1 MKTKRN
7 LTMQVKE
14 LSNEGSFEGLL
25 SVYNSVDLGGD
36 TIVPGAFK
44 KTIQEHGSE
53 IPMLWQHKSDVPI
66 GTLRL
71 SDGPEA
77 LSVQG
82 QLLMEIPEA
91 KTAYLLMKAGI
102 VKGLSIGYTT
112 VKDSVENGV
121 RVIKECRLWEGSV
134 VTFPMNEL
142 ALISAVKHHNHRH
155 ETKGDFTEELDEQ
168 QLQDMGYQM
177 RSALFNALGS
187 VVTASDL
194 TKDERVAAAGIIL
207 QQFSAAYLEYLPKYL
222 DWLTEEYGDDFMTM
236 GAKPHEKKTGRMI
249 SATNQNTI
257 SSALGKMRNGMDQHK
272 SAMDDLQALIDDGAE
287 DCDPEEED
295 CSVTSK
301 SKAANKQK
309 ALPEPV
315 VIDHSATVSLL
326 NQLQVALATR

>member
-53 IPMLWQHKSDVPI
+53 IPMLWQHKADVPI
-66 GTLRL
+66 GTLKL
-71 SDGPEA
+71 SDGPDA

-91 KTAYLLMKAGI
+91 KTAYLLMKHGI

-121 RVIKECRLWEGSV
+121 RVLKECRLWEGSV
-134 VTFPMNEL
+134 VTFPMQES
-142 ALISAVKHHNHRH
+142 ALISSIKNHRH
-155 ETKGDFTEELDEQ
+155 STKDDFTEELVDQ
-168 QLQDMGYQM
+168 QLQDMGNQM
-177 RSALFNALGS
+177 RSALFSALSS
-187 VVTASDL
+187 VVMGSDM
-194 TKDERVAAAGIIL
+194 TKEERVATAGIIL

-236 GAKPHEKKTGRMI
+236 GAKPHEIKAGRMI
-249 SATNQNTI
+249 SEMNQNTI

-272 SAMDDLQALIDDGAE
+272 SAIDDLQALIDDGADYCDSE
-287 DCDPEEED
+287 SGDCGT
-295 CSVTSK
+295 TSK

-315 VIDHSATVSLL
+315 VVDHSATVNLL
-326 NQLQVALATR
+326 NQLQAALATR

>member
-53 IPMLWQHKSDVPI
+53 IPMLWQHKADVPI
-66 GTLRL
+66 GTLKL
-71 SDGPEA
+71 SDGPDA

-121 RVIKECRLWEGSV
+121 RVLKECRLWEGSV
-134 VTFPMNEL
+134 VTFPMQSL
-142 ALISAVKHHNHRH
+142 ALISSIKNHRH
-155 ETKGDFTEELDEQ
+155 STKDDFTEELVDQ
-168 QLQDMGYQM
+168 QLQDMGNQM
-177 RSALFNALGS
+177 RSALFSALSS
-187 VVTASDL
+187 VVMGSDM
-194 TKDERVAAAGIIL
+194 TKEERVATAGIIL

-222 DWLTEEYGDDFMTM
+222 DWLTEEYGDDLMTM

-249 SATNQNTI
+249 SEMNQNTI

-272 SAMDDLQALIDDGAE
+272 SAIDDLQALIDDGADYCDSE
-287 DCDPEEED
+287 SGDCGT
-295 CSVTSK
+295 TSK

-315 VIDHSATVSLL
+315 VVDHSATVNLL
-326 NQLQVALATR
+326 NQLQAALATR

>member
-53 IPMLWQHKSDVPI
+53 IPMLWQHKADVPI
-66 GTLRL
+66 GTLKL
-71 SDGPEA
+71 SDGPDA

-91 KTAYLLMKAGI
+91 KTAYLLMKHGI

-121 RVIKECRLWEGSV
+121 RVLKECRLWEGSV
-134 VTFPMNEL
+134 VTFPMQES
-142 ALISAVKHHNHRH
+142 ALISSIKNHRH
-155 ETKGDFTEELDEQ
+155 STKDDFTEELLDQ
-168 QLQDMGYQM
+168 QLQDMGNQM
-177 RSALFNALGS
+177 RSALFSALSS
-187 VVTASDL
+187 VVMASDM
-194 TKDERVAAAGIIL
+194 TKEERVATAGIIL

-222 DWLTEEYGDDFMTM
+222 DWLTEEYGDDLMTM

-249 SATNQNTI
+249 SEMNQNTI
-257 SSALGKMRNGMDQHK
+257 SSALAKMRNGMDQHK
-272 SAMDDLQALIDDGAE
+272 SAIDDLQALIDDGADYCDTE
-287 DCDPEEED
+287 SGDCGT
-295 CSVTSK
+295 TSK

-315 VIDHSATVSLL
+315 VVDHSATVSLL
-326 NQLQVALATR
+326 NQLQAALATR

>member
-36 TIVPGAFK
+36 SIVPGAFK

-53 IPMLWQHKSDVPI
+53 IPMLWQHKADVPI
-66 GTLRL
+66 GTLKL
-71 SDGPEA
+71 SDGPDA

-91 KTAYLLMKAGI
+91 KTAYLLMKHGI

-121 RVIKECRLWEGSV
+121 RVLKECRLWEGSV
-134 VTFPMNEL
+134 VTFPMQES
-142 ALISAVKHHNHRH
+142 ALISSIKNHRH
-155 ETKGDFTEELDEQ
+155 STKDDFTEELVDQ
-168 QLQDMGYQM
+168 QLQDMGNQM
-177 RSALFNALGS
+177 RSALFSALSS
-187 VVTASDL
+187 VVIGSDM
-194 TKDERVAAAGIIL
+194 TKEERVATAGIIL

-236 GAKPHEKKTGRMI
+236 SAKPHENKTGRMI

-272 SAMDDLQALIDDGAE
+272 SAIDDLQALIDDGADYCDSE
-287 DCDPEEED
+287 SGDCGT
-295 CSVTSK
+295 TSK

-315 VIDHSATVSLL
+315 VVDHSATVNLL
-326 NQLQVALATR
+326 NQLQAALATR

>member
-53 IPMLWQHKSDVPI
+53 IPMLWQHKADVPI
-66 GTLRL
+66 GTLKL
-71 SDGPEA
+71 SDGPDA

-91 KTAYLLMKAGI
+91 KTAYLLMKHGI

-121 RVIKECRLWEGSV
+121 RVLKECRLWEGSV
-134 VTFPMNEL
+134 VTFPMQES
-142 ALISAVKHHNHRH
+142 ALISSIKNHRH
-155 ETKGDFTEELDEQ
+155 STKDDFTEELVDQ
-168 QLQDMGYQM
+168 QLQDMGNQM
-177 RSALFNALGS
+177 RSALFSALSS
-187 VVTASDL
+187 VVMGSDM
-194 TKDERVAAAGIIL
+194 TKEERVATAGIIL

-222 DWLTEEYGDDFMTM
+222 DWLTEEYGDDLMTM

-249 SATNQNTI
+249 SEMNQNTI

-272 SAMDDLQALIDDGAE
+272 SAIDDLQALIDDGADYCDTE
-287 DCDPEEED
+287 SGDCGT
-295 CSVTSK
+295 TSK

-315 VIDHSATVSLL
+315 VVDHSATVNLL
-326 NQLQVALATR
+326 NQLQAALATR

>member
-53 IPMLWQHKSDVPI
+53 IPMLWQHKADVPI
-66 GTLRL
+66 GTLKL
-71 SDGPEA
+71 SDGPDA

-91 KTAYLLMKAGI
+91 KTAYLLMKHGI

-121 RVIKECRLWEGSV
+121 RVLKECRLWEGSV
-134 VTFPMNEL
+134 VTFPMQES
-142 ALISAVKHHNHRH
+142 ALISSIKNHRH
-155 ETKGDFTEELDEQ
+155 STKDDFTEELDDQ
-168 QLQDMGYQM
+168 CLQDMGNQM
-177 RSALFNALGS
+177 RSALFSALSS
-187 VVTASDL
+187 VVMGSDM
-194 TKDERVAAAGIIL
+194 TKEERVATAGIIL

-222 DWLTEEYGDDFMTM
+222 DWLTEEYGDDLMTM

-249 SATNQNTI
+249 SEMNQNTI

-272 SAMDDLQALIDDGAE
+272 SAIDDLQALIDDGADYCDSE
-287 DCDPEEED
+287 SGDCGT
-295 CSVTSK
+295 TSK

-315 VIDHSATVSLL
+315 VVDHSATVNLL
-326 NQLQVALATR
+326 NQLQAALATR

>member
-53 IPMLWQHKSDVPI
+53 IPMLWQHKADVPI
-66 GTLRL
+66 GTLKL
-71 SDGPEA
+71 SDGPDA

-121 RVIKECRLWEGSV
+121 RVLKECRLWEGSV
-134 VTFPMNEL
+134 VTFPMQSL
-142 ALISAVKHHNHRH
+142 ALISSIKNHRH
-155 ETKGDFTEELDEQ
+155 STKDDFTEELDDQ
-168 QLQDMGYQM
+168 CLQDMGNQM
-177 RSALFNALGS
+177 RSALFSALSS
-187 VVTASDL
+187 VVMASDM
-194 TKDERVAAAGIIL
+194 TKEERVTAAGIIL

-236 GAKPHEKKTGRMI
+236 GAKPHEIKTGRMI
-249 SATNQNTI
+249 SEMNQNTI

-272 SAMDDLQALIDDGAE
+272 SAIDDLQALIDDGADYCDSE
-287 DCDPEEED
+287 SGDCGT
-295 CSVTSK
+295 TSK

-315 VIDHSATVSLL
+315 VVDHSATVNLL
-326 NQLQVALATR
+326 NQLQAALATR